1 MSEPVTLTFIFQTI
15 GVIFIIIAIGIV
27 LVKIKVNKI
36 KENKMSMPF
45 TDEDLQ
51 QPVSTIIKDKIAPML
66 AKDGGAIEL
75 LQIKNGKIYIQ
86 LQGSC
91 VGCAASSSTLKF
103 IVEKEIKTAIHPELE
118 IINVPQGMEEEMLN
132 G

>member
-1 MSEPVTLTFIFQTI
+1 
-15 GVIFIIIAIGIV
+15 
-27 LVKIKVNKI
+27 
-36 KENKMSMPF
+36 MSMPF

-103 IVEKEIKTAIHPELE
+103 IVEKEIQTAIHPELE